1 MIENNTRD
9 NMHVPIPYSKQE
21 VEDAFYN
28 VLLLAKEQANTN
40 RVDGFECAD
49 DFIAEKSINIIEY
62 IQDMIN
68 NTPEDAPDL
77 SK

>member
-1 MIENNTRD
+1 MTENTTQD

-28 VLLLAKEQANTN
+28 VLLLAREQAKLNK
-40 RVDGFECAD
+40 VEGFECAD
-49 DFIAEKSINIIEY
+49 DFIAEKSIIIIEY

-68 NTPEDAPDL
+68 NTPEEDPDL
-77 SK
+77 SE

>member
-9 NMHVPIPYSKQE
+9 NMHVAIPYSKQE
-21 VEDAFYN
+21 VENAFHN
-28 VLLLAKEQANTN
+28 VLLLAREQASMNKT
-40 RVDGFECAD
+40 DGFECTE
-49 DFIAEKSINIIEY
+49 DFIAEKSIIIIEY

-77 SK
+77 ST

>member
-9 NMHVPIPYSKQE
+9 NMHVDIPYSKQE

-28 VLLLAKEQANTN
+28 VLLLAREQANMN
-40 RVDGFECAD
+40 RIEGFECAD
-49 DFIAEKSINIIEY
+49 DFIAEKSIVIIEY

-68 NTPEDAPDL
+68 NTPEDASDL
-77 SK
+77 ST